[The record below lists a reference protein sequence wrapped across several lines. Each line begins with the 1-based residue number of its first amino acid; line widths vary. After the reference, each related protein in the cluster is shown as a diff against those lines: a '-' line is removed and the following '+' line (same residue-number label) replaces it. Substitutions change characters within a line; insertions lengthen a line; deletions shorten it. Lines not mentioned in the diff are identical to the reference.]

1 MTGHVFGGA
10 CVVTLAC
17 DYRIMN
23 SQRGFFQMPP
33 VNLGLHHDGIGS
45 LPRLKLVPR
54 VARKVLLEAH
64 RFTGKEALAD
74 GIVDW
79 IGPYDELR
87 GKAIEMAEQ
96 WKGKA
101 KMGVYGLL
109 RNELWGAAAEY
120 YARNSYV
127 HRRNTAKEPKM
138 KL

>member
-1 MTGHVFGGA
+1 
-10 CVVTLAC
+10 
-17 DYRIMN
+17 MN

-33 VNLGLHHDGIGS
+33 VNAGLHHDGMGS
-45 LPRLKLVPR
+45 LLRLKLAPR
-54 VARKVLLEAH
+54 VARRVLLEAH
-64 RFTGKEALAD
+64 KYTGKEALAD

-79 IGPYDELR
+79 AGPHETLIT
-87 GKAIEMAEQ
+87 KAIEVAEQ

-109 RNELWGAAAEY
+109 RNELWGAATEY

-127 HRRNTAKEPKM
+127 HRRETAKEPKV

>member
-1 MTGHVFGGA
+1 
-10 CVVTLAC
+10 
-17 DYRIMN
+17 
-23 SQRGFFQMPP
+23 MPP

-45 LPRLKLVPR
+45 LPRLKLSPP
-54 VARKVLLEAH
+54 VARRVLLEAH
-64 RFTGKEALAD
+64 KFTGKEALAD

-79 IGPYDELR
+79 IGPHEELME
-87 GKAIEMAEQ
+87 KALEVAEQ

-109 RNELWGAAAEY
+109 RNELWGAATKY

-127 HRRNTAKEPKM
+127 HRKDTAAKPKV